1 MIKLNRNDLCHCGS
15 GKKYKKCC
23 LFTDEQQKLAS
34 QPIKKPKQIS
44 PKQSAVNNDAIVA
57 TLTGEYAQPVR
68 LCYQVY
74 DKQALHSQIFRNI
87 KCMSYDSTQHRWVW
101 LFDHEAKTLSFEK
114 KYGDIPKHLHPIVI
128 GSFFSNNDNEMYFD
142 VRSHERAEQAI
153 VFFDRYIPRE
163 IAKVTDA
170 LVLNRLITQHESEWL
185 NDFDHFFN
193 KVTIVDKAKE
203 FDDIARSNDKTEI
216 LNCLLTA
223 FDNSAAE
230 VIPDVERIRINY
242 YEDGIDSF
250 RVTLKMKSI
259 VAISKFNGKEMT
271 QKDVLNI
278 MLGNMK
284 NMKVSS

>member
-1 MIKLNRNDLCHCGS
+1 MKLNRNDPCHCGS

-23 LFTDEQQKLAS
+23 LSKDDEQRTLAS
-34 QPIKKPKQIS
+34 QQIKKPKPAL
-44 PKQSAVNNDAIVA
+44 PKGEVEDDAIVA

-68 LCYQVY
+68 LCYQIY

-87 KCMSYDSTQHRWVW
+87 KCMSYDSTKSRWVW
-101 LFDHEAKTLSFEK
+101 LFDHEAKPLVFAK
-114 KYGDIPKHLHPIVI
+114 KYSDIPKHLHPIVI
-128 GSFFSNNDNEMYFD
+128 GSFFSDNDNEMYLD

-170 LVLNRLITQHESEWL
+170 LVLNRLITQKEVEML
-185 NDFDHFFN
+185 NDFDTFFN

-203 FDDIARSNDKTEI
+203 FDDMLASSNDKTEI
-216 LNCLLTA
+216 LNFLQTA
-223 FDNSAAE
+223 FDNSASE

-242 YEDGIDSF
+242 YEDGIDGF
-250 RVTLKMKSI
+250 RLILKTKSI
-259 VAISKFNGKEMT
+259 VAMSKFNGNEMT
-271 QKDVLNI
+271 QLDILKS
-278 MLGNMK
+278 MFS